1 MTISWS
7 DYKIESSTSLTQSS
21 LSSFGGKLYSA
32 LPLLQ
37 LDVTEEVLSVKVLA
51 VLGAALAR
59 PDDEG
64 PPPPALA
71 VPGVVMGQ
79 VVHVV
84 HVESHQELALSTV
97 KAKGNMRA
105 LDIVPRD
112 YLGDQV
118 IDILDYD
125 R

>member
-1 MTISWS
+1 MAGLVKQVCYYVFNIRIYIS
-7 DYKIESSTSLTQSS
+7 
-21 LSSFGGKLYSA
+21 
-32 LPLLQ
+32 
-37 LDVTEEVLSVKVLA
+37 SVKVLA

-71 VPGVVMGQ
+71 VPGVVVGQ

-84 HVESHQELALSTV
+84 DVESHQEVGLATIKAEGDTV
-97 KAKGNMRA
+97 A

-112 YLGDQV
+112 YLGD
-118 IDILDYD
+118 
-125 R
+125 

>member
-1 MTISWS
+1 M
-7 DYKIESSTSLTQSS
+7 
-21 LSSFGGKLYSA
+21 SSFGGKLYSA
-32 LPLLQ
+32 LPLLL
-37 LDVTEEVLSVKVLA
+37 LDVTEEVSSVKVLA

-71 VPGVVMGQ
+71 VPGVVVGQ

-84 HVESHQELALSTV
+84 DVESHQEVGLATIKAEGDTV
-97 KAKGNMRA
+97 A

-112 YLGDQV
+112 YLGD
-118 IDILDYD
+118 
-125 R
+125 

>member
-1 MTISWS
+1 MS
-7 DYKIESSTSLTQSS
+7 
-21 LSSFGGKLYSA
+21 
-32 LPLLQ
+32 
-37 LDVTEEVLSVKVLA
+37 SVKVLA
-51 VLGAALAR
+51 VLGAALAC

-84 HVESHQELALSTV
+84 NVESHQELALSTV
-97 KAKGNMRA
+97 KAEGNTRA

>member
-1 MTISWS
+1 MS
-7 DYKIESSTSLTQSS
+7 
-21 LSSFGGKLYSA
+21 
-32 LPLLQ
+32 
-37 LDVTEEVLSVKVLA
+37 SVKVLA

-71 VPGVVMGQ
+71 VPGVVVGQ

-84 HVESHQELALSTV
+84 DVESHQEVALATIKAEGDTV
-97 KAKGNMRA
+97 A

-112 YLGDQV
+112 YLGDQL

>member
-51 VLGAALAR
+51 VLGAALAC

-71 VPGVVMGQ
+71 VPGVVVGQ

-84 HVESHQELALSTV
+84 CRRRGESPGSWPGRIIPSHIPFQY
-97 KAKGNMRA
+97 GRQFH
-105 LDIVPRD
+105 P
-112 YLGDQV
+112 
-118 IDILDYD
+118 
-125 R
+125 